1 MTFQLAT
8 HAVNSVRTTFIQ
20 VTNEAGSSGV
30 TQASSILRVHPPAP
44 TELSL
49 KPATVVGGKTVS
61 GTVIMNG
68 SANVSDDVLVSL
80 AGSDPSSA
88 TVPASALVNGNTAI
102 FTITTPVVTAPRT
115 VTVTA
120 TSDGQSRSATI
131 TVMPPTISAITLN
144 PTSPIGG
151 TAMQTTLA
159 LTALAPAGQTATI
172 ACTGEG
178 LQCPPTV
185 ALSGSSTSFNAT
197 ILDVPSARD
206 ATLAATLNGVTKTAT
221 VSIQPFGVQSM
232 TVSPTSVRGGTAS
245 SVTLSLN
252 RPAPGS
258 GTLTLQLSSSDT
270 SAAIVVPQV
279 TFGLGELTKLVTITT
294 RGPQTQPKNVTI
306 TASATRQT
314 NFGPSTVTASA
325 RVTVT
330 P

>member
-1 MTFQLAT
+1 
-8 HAVNSVRTTFIQ
+8 
-20 VTNEAGSSGV
+20 
-30 TQASSILRVHPPAP
+30 
-44 TELSL
+44 
-49 KPATVVGGKTVS
+49 
-61 GTVIMNG
+61 
-68 SANVSDDVLVSL
+68 
-80 AGSDPSSA
+80 
-88 TVPASALVNGNTAI
+88 
-102 FTITTPVVTAPRT
+102 
-115 VTVTA
+115 
-120 TSDGQSRSATI
+120 
-131 TVMPPTISAITLN
+131 
-144 PTSPIGG
+144 
-151 TAMQTTLA
+151 
-159 LTALAPAGQTATI
+159 
-172 ACTGEG
+172 
-178 LQCPPTV
+178 
-185 ALSGSSTSFNAT
+185 
-197 ILDVPSARD
+197 VPSARD

-245 SVTLSLN
+245 SVTISLN